1 MCVRVYV
8 CACIRLW
15 FVGPSIAVC
24 LPHPLKQTKNSLL
37 APAADLSSVSTLHE
51 TKKLCTSAAG
61 CSLPPAV
68 MSELEACDDEQ
79 CIALTCFLLSNAS
92 QALIGYSDKV
102 RVPMVYVA
110 AFHTFASTVVFS
122 AFACDLRACVS
133 CLCTHSHR
141 ECVLLWEFS
150 AWPPISATHAA
161 VRVSLC
167 CFAPALPKPG
177 ANSFHVRM
185 CVLACACVCLR
196 V

>member
-1 MCVRVYV
+1 MCVCMCVR
-8 CACIRLW
+8 ASDFGLL
-15 FVGPSIAVC
+15 A
-24 LPHPLKQTKNSLL
+24 HPLPCASPTPSNKQKNSLL